1 MRVLVACE
9 CSGIVREAFKAKGH
23 DAWSCDLQ
31 DTEILG
37 QHIKGDVLNILNDR
51 WDMMIAHPVCTRL
64 ANSGVKHL
72 YIGCDE
78 DNGIDPVK
86 WREMEEGAEFFNKLK
101 DAPIEKKAIENP
113 VMHTHSI
120 KLTGGVATQYVQ
132 PWWFGSKKNKATGLR
147 LFNLP
152 KLVKTDVVGPMPK
165 TVKKGTAEYRSWNEC
180 WYMSPSPDRAKNR
193 SRTNPNVAKAMA
205 EQWG

>member
-120 KLTGGVATQYVQ
+120 KLTGG
-132 PWWFGSKKNKATGLR
+132 GSDSICSAMVVWKQEKQGHRVTAFQSSEARKNG
-147 LFNLP
+147 
-152 KLVKTDVVGPMPK
+152 
-165 TVKKGTAEYRSWNEC
+165 C
-180 WYMSPSPDRAKNR
+180 
-193 SRTNPNVAKAMA
+193 SRPYA
-205 EQWG
+205 